1 MLNTY
6 LPSEARFYYS
16 RTWFLLL
23 ALLPLL
29 TGILAS
35 YIMQFSFA
43 GLYTNSPWVITYL
56 TGIVSLVNIFIVT
69 LLTVQV
75 FFREKENGFE
85 TVLYAHPLNK
95 PAFLLSRW
103 LLVVGITCLSYFLFT
118 CGWMIGHLLRSHDTI
133 RFGPF
138 QLLNYITPY
147 LTLVVPT
154 IVFCAALVGS
164 VALLTK
170 KPLLVYMAGL
180 GTYILYMVVG
190 LLTDSPLFANA
201 SPVSAESMSLAAL
214 LDPFG
219 MAGFFEQTQD
229 WTVAERNTNLI
240 LPEGNFLINRI
251 LYLIFSCGL
260 VWIGINRFKFR
271 LPSDTKKRVAAEED
285 SSIAKGI
292 PYVPITEK
300 TQALPYWWTTFLIQ
314 WKMGMRLVFKSRA
327 LLILLLLFGFFL
339 GIEIYSEIEAGIRLP
354 QRYASTTLMVNR
366 ISQTLPTFTLIAL
379 LFYSQLLLWKSRELK
394 MEALEQST
402 PLSFGSSLFAVWMV
416 LNSLV
421 LCLVFFSLL
430 IGISFQLGFQYS
442 EINWKLYSTLFVSI
456 AWPAILC
463 AAMVVAIQ
471 LATNNKYPGILAA
484 AFFLLITQSKVGR
497 QIGLEHPLTQF
508 AKVNLPHYSDMNG
521 YGAYWQV
528 FLNSMLFWTGVTV
541 LISWLILQW
550 KSKQRKI
557 SRWGLMTPIAAILV
571 LSITGWPIL
580 QETNHLTKKDRI
592 NWQANYEKK
601 YRSYQDLPQPVIR
614 SVTTAIDLFPNEN
627 RYSIEGSYQ
636 LVNQARKTIDSLLL
650 YLDPMMQADTLQL
663 ENATLLE
670 KDKENG
676 HWRYQLN
683 RPLQPGDSL
692 TLQFQLQY
700 SWKAYNQHVSFNAIT
715 ENGSFM
721 RISRYY
727 PQFGYQAGNE
737 LEAEADRKDAGLG
750 AATELKKLEDSS
762 ETIQFPTG
770 IVLDAVV
777 STNSDQQVAGT
788 GQLIKSW
795 THNKRS
801 YFHFNSQYRIP
812 FRFGFSSARYEVLE
826 ETYKGIELIVF
837 YHPTHQENAA
847 SLIEE
852 SKRTLDYCNK
862 NFSPYPYR
870 SITYAEISGFTSGFN
885 ATAYPGTIFMTETGS
900 YHADLRKDKTRDVI
914 NELASHELAHEW
926 WGTFQLN
933 PADKEGA
940 QLLTETLAMYTEIM
954 LIKQKQGE
962 GVMKEAVQ
970 MFQLFYDRERWTIE
984 NEALYKVQPENA
996 ALAYYKGAVVMYELY
1011 QLIGEEKI
1019 NTALRKFLET
1029 HRYPYAAPTSEDLIA
1044 AILAEAPVKHA
1055 KKINQLFRE

>member
-1 MLNTY
+1 MFSTY

-29 TGILAS
+29 TGVLAS

-56 TGIVSLVNIFIVT
+56 TGIVSLANIFIVT

-118 CGWMIGHLLRSHDTI
+118 GGWMIGHLLRSQDTI

-154 IVFCAALVGS
+154 IVFCAALVVS
-164 VALLTK
+164 LALLTK

-219 MAGFFEQTQD
+219 MAGFFEQTQA

-251 LYLIFSCGL
+251 LYLLFSCGL
-260 VWIGINRFKFR
+260 IWIGINRFKFR
-271 LPSDTKKRVAAEED
+271 LKSDTKKRVAAEKD
-285 SSIAKGI
+285 IALEKGI

-300 TQALPYWWTTFLIQ
+300 TQPLPYWWTTFLIQ

-339 GIEIYSEIEAGIRLP
+339 GIEIYSEIEAGIRMP
-354 QRYASTTLMVNR
+354 QRYASTTLIVNR
-366 ISQTLPTFTLIAL
+366 ISQTLPAFTLIAL
-379 LFYSQLLLWKSRELK
+379 LFYSQLLLWNSRDKK

-402 PLSFGSSLFAVWMV
+402 PLSFGSRMFAVWMV
-416 LNSLV
+416 LNSLFI
-421 LCLVFFSLL
+421 CLVATSIL
-430 IGISFQLGFQYS
+430 IGICFQFGFHYS
-442 EINWKLYSTLFVSI
+442 EINWTLYSTLFVSI

-463 AAMVVAIQ
+463 AGMVLAIQ
-471 LATNNKYPGILAA
+471 FATNKKYPGILAA
-484 AFFLLITQSKVGR
+484 AVFLLITQSKIGR
-497 QIGLEHPLTQF
+497 QIGLDHPLTQF

-521 YGAYWQV
+521 YGAYWSV
-528 FLNSMLFWTGVTV
+528 LINSLLFWSGATV
-541 LISWLILQW
+541 LISWLLLQW
-550 KSKQRKI
+550 KSKQSWRL
-557 SRWGLMTPIAAILV
+557 GLNIIVPIMTLV
-571 LSITGWPIL
+571 LISITGWPIL
-580 QETNHLTKKDRI
+580 HQTELLTKKDRK

-601 YRSYQDLPQPVIR
+601 YRKYQDFQQPAIR
-614 SVTTAIDLFPNEN
+614 SVKTTIDLFPNEN
-627 RYSIEGSYQ
+627 RYTIQGSYQ
-636 LVNQARKTIDSLLL
+636 LVNQAQKPLDSLLL
-650 YLDPMMQADTLQL
+650 YLDPMMQADTLHL
-663 ENATLLE
+663 EKAILLE
-670 KDKENG
+670 KDTVNG
-676 HWRYQLN
+676 HWRFQLN
-683 RPLQPGDSL
+683 NPLQPGDSL
-692 TLQFQLQY
+692 SMNFRLNY
-700 SWKAYNQHVSFNAIT
+700 SWSPYNQHVSFNAIT

-727 PQFGYQAGNE
+727 PQFGYQPGNE
-737 LEAEADRKDAGLG
+737 LEEEADRKDAGLG
-750 AATELKKLEDSS
+750 AATEIKKLEDSS
-762 ETIQFPTG
+762 DTIQFPKG
-770 IVLDAVV
+770 ILLDAVV

-795 THNKRS
+795 THNNRS

-812 FRFGFSSARYEVLE
+812 FRFAFSSARYEILK

-852 SKRTLDYCNK
+852 SKRTLDYCTK
-862 NFSPYPYR
+862 NFSPYPYP

-926 WGTFQLN
+926 WGTFQLH

-940 QLLTETLAMYTEIM
+940 
-954 LIKQKQGE
+954 
-962 GVMKEAVQ
+962 
-970 MFQLFYDRERWTIE
+970 
-984 NEALYKVQPENA
+984 
-996 ALAYYKGAVVMYELY
+996 
-1011 QLIGEEKI
+1011 
-1019 NTALRKFLET
+1019 
-1029 HRYPYAAPTSEDLIA
+1029 
-1044 AILAEAPVKHA
+1044 
-1055 KKINQLFRE
+1055 

>member
-1 MLNTY
+1 MLSTY

-16 RTWFLLL
+16 RTWLLLL

-35 YIMQFSFA
+35 YIMLFSFA

-75 FFREKENGFE
+75 FFREKENGFD

-103 LLVVGITCLSYFLFT
+103 LLVIGITCLSYLLFT
-118 CGWMIGHLLRSHDTI
+118 GGWMIGHLLRSQDAI

-138 QLLNYITPY
+138 QLLNYISPY

-260 VWIGINRFKFR
+260 IWIGINRFKFR
-271 LPSDTKKRVAAEED
+271 LSSDTKKRIAAEEH
-285 SSIAKGI
+285 IETTKAI
-292 PYVPITEK
+292 PYSPITEK
-300 TQALPYWWTTFLIQ
+300 TQAPAYWWTTSSIQ
-314 WKMGMRLVFKSRA
+314 WKMGMQLVFKSRA

-366 ISQTLPTFTLIAL
+366 ISQTLPVFTVIAV
-379 LFYSQLLLWKSRELK
+379 LFYSQLLLWKSREVK
-394 MEALEQST
+394 MEALERST

-416 LNSLV
+416 LNSVV
-421 LCLVFFSLL
+421 LCLIVFSIL
-430 IGISFQLGFQYS
+430 IGICFQLGFQYS
-442 EINWKLYSTLFVSI
+442 DINWKLYSTLFVSFG
-456 AWPAILC
+456 WPAILC
-463 AAMVVAIQ
+463 AGIILAIQ
-471 LATNNKYPGILAA
+471 LAIDKKYPGILAA
-484 AFFLLITQSKVGR
+484 SLFLLLTQSKVGR
-497 QIGLEHPLTQF
+497 HIGLQHPLTQF
-508 AKVNLPHYSDMNG
+508 AKVSLPHYSDMNG
-521 YGAYWQV
+521 YGDYWLV
-528 FLNSMLFWTGVTV
+528 LINSMLFWTGVTV
-541 LISWLILQW
+541 LISWLFLQW
-550 KSKQRKI
+550 KRKQRQK
-557 SRWGLMTPIAAILV
+557 SGLNYLLPILALV
-571 LSITGWPIL
+571 LVSITGWPIL
-580 QETNHLTKKDRI
+580 KQTNLITKKDRV

-601 YRSYQDLPQPVIR
+601 YRHYQNLPQPVIC
-614 SVTTAIDLFPNEN
+614 SVTTAIDLFPDEN
-627 RYSIEGSYQ
+627 RYTIEGNYQ
-636 LVNQARKTIDSLLL
+636 LVNQASKAIDSLLL
-650 YLDPMMQADTLQL
+650 YLDPMMQADTIQL
-663 ENATLLE
+663 ENAILLE
-670 KDKENG
+670 KDTENG

-683 RPLQPGDSL
+683 SPLQPGDSISL
-692 TLQFQLQY
+692 KFQLNY
-700 SWKAYNQHVSFNAIT
+700 SWSAYNQHVSFNAIT

-737 LEAEADRKDAGLG
+737 LEQEADRKDGGLG
-750 AATELKKLEDSS
+750 AATEIKKLEDSS
-762 ETIQFPTG
+762 EIIQFPTG
-770 IVLDAVV
+770 IILDAVV
-777 STNSDQQVAGT
+777 STTSDQQVAGT
-788 GQLIKSW
+788 GMLIN
-795 THNKRS
+795 TYTRNNRN

-812 FRFGFSSARYEVLE
+812 FRFGFSSARYETLKE
-826 ETYKGIELIVF
+826 NYKGIELVVF
-837 YHPTHQENAA
+837 YHPGHAENAA

-862 NFSPYPYR
+862 NFSPYPYS

-900 YHADLRKDKTRDVI
+900 YHADLRRDKTRDVI

-962 GVMKEAVQ
+962 AIMKEAVD

-1019 NTALRKFLET
+1019 NRALRKFLEAN
-1029 HRYPYAAPTSEDLIA
+1029 RYPNASPTSEDLIT
-1044 AILAEAPVKHA
+1044 AILAEAPA
-1055 KKINQLFRE
+1055 KDAAKINQLFRE